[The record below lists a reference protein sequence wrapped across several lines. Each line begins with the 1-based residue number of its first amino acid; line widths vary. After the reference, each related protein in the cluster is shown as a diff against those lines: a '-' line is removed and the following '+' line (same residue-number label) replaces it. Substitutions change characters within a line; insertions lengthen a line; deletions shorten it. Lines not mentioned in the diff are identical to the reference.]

1 MSRKGGEAQGVE
13 FLSSL
18 EARRTSIA
26 AIGLLTASAALFIL
40 VTQYA
45 AFPPGQARVTLLQI
59 PLIALILIFRKRD
72 LSAWFGI
79 ASLVTAALGTIYT
92 DSNSDAR
99 ISAST
104 TIFIATYCGV
114 VMLQGIW
121 QPLWIVVMAALWT
134 QITPVVVLPF
144 TFGDIE
150 VNLRWSTWV
159 QLLVAGTWTM
169 LVWNREYAKIRQ
181 RDEAALRM
189 TNRRVEA
196 LATSE
201 RVRIWRESLVR
212 VHETVLNDI
221 RSVVDAAEIHGD
233 RLTRQ
238 LRSSETYAPP
248 QHSRISLSELIRPL
262 NVMQSEQRL
271 IIGKLPDVH
280 LGQQRATALRS
291 AILEIMRNAYRHA
304 GVTSLRIEAVADREA
319 MHLSIS
325 SDSGTFAIPS
335 NPSGIG
341 TGVVLQEALATLQA
355 TLDQDAGVIT
365 VHLPWESSEQREEVI
380 VDIEGGRALLAAIG
394 AGNAIGGLLGY
405 VAVAIAFGWQGK
417 LMAIAAMFT
426 AVVSIYAIWKRHALT
441 PLLLIVT
448 GAVATSVPI
457 VARYLV
463 ESCDNVELLLIVT
476 ALASLGFFA
485 LLSLAPNLR
494 WWIIGAPFI
503 ASLTVLNDRAS
514 GLCTDSVAPA
524 ILSAYS
530 APLLMG
536 LTLVTTTM
544 SLRRNAQLE
553 RIRLA
558 EVRDSAAAE
567 AATQLGEDLHTAVT
581 TARAVLSEIA
591 RTGSIDAE
599 QRLQL
604 RCLDSE
610 IRATI
615 QVDPETS
622 GGVALAARMAIHEA
636 SNQMVPTRVL
646 VLRDSGDRRD
656 LPPEVMTALRAL
668 LCAATDGSASV
679 QILSNNEEDVL
690 TLTLSESS
698 RQRAGLPDG
707 WTFDFESG
715 IATVD
720 AGSDSEAA
728 LFLVRRR
735 VTTHVQD
742 SSTLQVLA
750 PSP

>member
-1 MSRKGGEAQGVE
+1 MSRSVGEAQGVE

-26 AIGLLTASAALFIL
+26 AIGLLTAAAALFIL

-45 AFPPGQARVTLLQI
+45 AFPPGQARLTLLQI

-79 ASLVTAALGTIYT
+79 ACLVTAAIGSIYT

-121 QPLWIVVMAALWT
+121 QPLWIAVMAALWT
-134 QITPVVVLPF
+134 QITPVVEIPF
-144 TFGDIE
+144 VFGDIE

-159 QLLVAGTWTM
+159 QLLVAGTGTM
-169 LVWNREYAKIRQ
+169 LVWNREYAKIQQ
-181 RDEAALRM
+181 RDDAALRIAQ
-189 TNRRVEA
+189 RRMEA

-201 RVRIWRESLVR
+201 RVRVWRESLVR

-221 RSVVDAAEIHGD
+221 RSVVDAHEIDAD

-248 QHSRISLSELIRPL
+248 QHSRVSLAELIRPL

-271 IIGKLPDVH
+271 IIGKLPDVQ
-280 LGQQRATALRS
+280 LGQQRAAALRS
-291 AILEIMRNAYRHA
+291 ALLEIMRNAYRHA
-304 GVTSLRIEAVADREA
+304 GVKSLRIEAIADQQA
-319 MHLSIS
+319 IHLSIY
-325 SDSGTFAIPS
+325 SDAGTFMIPA

-355 TLDQDAGVIT
+355 TLNQDAGVIT
-365 VHLPWESSEQREEVI
+365 VHLPWESDEQREHVT
-380 VDIEGGRALLAAIG
+380 VDTEAGRALLAAIG
-394 AGNAIGGLLGY
+394 AGNAIGGALGY
-405 VAVAIAFGWQGK
+405 VAVALAFGWQGQ
-417 LMAIAAMFT
+417 LMALAATFT
-426 AVVSIYAIWKRHALT
+426 AVMSIYAIWKRHVLT

-448 GAVATSVPI
+448 GAIATSVPI
-457 VARYLV
+457 AARYLV
-463 ESCDNVELLLIVT
+463 ERCDNIELLLIVT

-485 LLSLAPNLR
+485 LLSWAPNPR
-494 WWIIGAPFI
+494 WWVIGIPFIGAL
-503 ASLTVLNDRAS
+503 ALLNDRAS
-514 GLCTDSVAPA
+514 GLCTDAVAPA

-536 LTLVTTTM
+536 LTLVTTTL

-567 AATQLGEDLHTAVT
+567 AATQLGDDLHTAVT
-581 TARAVLSEIA
+581 TARALLSEIA
-591 RTGSIDAE
+591 STASISEE
-599 QRLQL
+599 QRLRL
-604 RCLDSE
+604 RCADSE

-615 QVDPETS
+615 QVDTETS
-622 GGVALAARMAIHEA
+622 GGVALAARTAIHDA
-636 SNQMVPTRVL
+636 ANQLVPIRVL
-646 VLRDSGDRRD
+646 VLRDSGDRRA
-656 LPPEVMTALRAL
+656 LPANVTEALRTL

-679 QILSNNEEDVL
+679 QILSNADEDVL
-690 TLTLSESS
+690 TLTLSEAS
-698 RQRAGLPDG
+698 RQRAGIADG
-707 WTFDFESG
+707 WTVDFESG
-715 IATVD
+715 SASLD
-720 AGSDSEAA
+720 AGSATESA

-735 VTTHVQD
+735 VATREPD
-742 SSTLQVLA
+742 SSTHPDLA
-750 PSP
+750 LSP

>member
-1 MSRKGGEAQGVE
+1 
-13 FLSSL
+13 
-18 EARRTSIA
+18 
-26 AIGLLTASAALFIL
+26 
-40 VTQYA
+40 
-45 AFPPGQARVTLLQI
+45 
-59 PLIALILIFRKRD
+59 
-72 LSAWFGI
+72 
-79 ASLVTAALGTIYT
+79 
-92 DSNSDAR
+92 
-99 ISAST
+99 
-104 TIFIATYCGV
+104 
-114 VMLQGIW
+114 
-121 QPLWIVVMAALWT
+121 
-134 QITPVVVLPF
+134 
-144 TFGDIE
+144 
-150 VNLRWSTWV
+150 
-159 QLLVAGTWTM
+159 
-169 LVWNREYAKIRQ
+169 
-181 RDEAALRM
+181 
-189 TNRRVEA
+189 
-196 LATSE
+196 
-201 RVRIWRESLVR
+201 
-212 VHETVLNDI
+212 
-221 RSVVDAAEIHGD
+221 
-233 RLTRQ
+233 
-238 LRSSETYAPP
+238 
-248 QHSRISLSELIRPL
+248 
-262 NVMQSEQRL
+262 
-271 IIGKLPDVH
+271 
-280 LGQQRATALRS
+280 
-291 AILEIMRNAYRHA
+291 
-304 GVTSLRIEAVADREA
+304 
-319 MHLSIS
+319 
-325 SDSGTFAIPS
+325 
-335 NPSGIG
+335 
-341 TGVVLQEALATLQA
+341 
-355 TLDQDAGVIT
+355 
-365 VHLPWESSEQREEVI
+365 
-380 VDIEGGRALLAAIG
+380 
-394 AGNAIGGLLGY
+394 
-405 VAVAIAFGWQGK
+405 
-417 LMAIAAMFT
+417 MAIAAMFT

-494 WWIIGAPFI
+494 WWIIGVPFI
-503 ASLTVLNDRAS
+503 ASLTLLNDRAG